1 MVFFYANHCIIITF
15 DANQYKII
23 KQKLINRRTE
33 RNLSQEKFAD
43 LLGITQS
50 QYSRRENGVT
60 KISKKEWDKMA
71 KVLNTTLDDIY
82 DPEDG
87 IYIINNENASGNY
100 SGSQNHFHQIPD
112 HVLETMRKYI
122 EKLEEDNLFQKK
134 EISRLN
140 QEINLH
146 KEKLNN
152 KL

>member
-1 MVFFYANHCIIITF
+1 M
-15 DANQYKII
+15 I
-23 KQKLINRRTE
+23 KQKLINKRVE
-33 RNLSQEKFAD
+33 RNLSQSEFAD
-43 LLGITQS
+43 LLEITQS

-122 EKLEEDNLFQKK
+122 EKLEEENL
-134 EISRLN
+134 SL
-140 QEINLH
+140 
-146 KEKLNN
+146 KEKFMS
-152 KL
+152 